1 MQIGRTENALAA
13 LGVAGQYYN
22 CIDYTGNVSSF
33 DRSFSLSKN
42 PFIAGSF
49 EYIRWIGQRQY
60 RLTLEGHLIELDRHV
75 NVRKSNEKSRK

>member
-49 EYIRWIGQRQY
+49 EYIR
-60 RLTLEGHLIELDRHV
+60 
-75 NVRKSNEKSRK
+75 